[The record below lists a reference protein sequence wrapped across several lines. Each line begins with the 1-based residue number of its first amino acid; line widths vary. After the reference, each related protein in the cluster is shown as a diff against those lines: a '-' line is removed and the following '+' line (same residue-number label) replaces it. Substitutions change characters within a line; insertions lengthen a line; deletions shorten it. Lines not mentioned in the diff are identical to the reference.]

1 MVKKKQMTKEELIFL
16 ITHLHSEDQNGI
28 IDAVVH
34 DVNGGIFTTDSIRVD
49 MDGGRIIICQ
59 KNSPCYESNKT
70 NWTKELE
77 FAKRQQ

>member
-1 MVKKKQMTKEELIFL
+1 MRKEELIQL
-16 ITHLHSEDQNGI
+16 INHLHKEDTNGTI
-28 IDAVVH
+28 EAIVH